1 MSNALSPSPRRSAR
15 KPPVVAPVHMPRSGR
30 GESNLL
36 PKFQALQ
43 KQVPRGSP
51 LRNEA
56 GRAIA
61 SQSTKIAGGIKEEDE
76 DEYEPRRE
84 DKRNVLLPS
93 TNGRANGAEVR
104 PVQRDEQQV
113 KDTGKVASSR
123 RTPYDK
129 VVSYLDSAI
138 AYREKGEKVKVPGQS
153 PPRRYST
160 ISILTRV
167 ALRQIMSPSGQR
179 TLSHAGWITL
189 TSMEWDMPLRM
200 GLSECSSTMILPWS
214 LRRTKSRST
223 RHHSPWLDD
232 PSLTEDAWLV
242 AGIST

>member
-1 MSNALSPSPRRSAR
+1 
-15 KPPVVAPVHMPRSGR
+15 MPRSGR

-61 SQSTKIAGGIKEEDE
+61 SQSTKIAGGIKEEDG
-76 DEYEPRRE
+76 DEYEPRRD
-84 DKRNVLLPS
+84 DKRKTS
-93 TNGRANGAEVR
+93 
-104 PVQRDEQQV
+104 
-113 KDTGKVASSR
+113 SSR

-153 PPRRYST
+153 PSPTTLQCLDTDASRAST
-160 ISILTRV
+160 DHEPIRPTDFI
-167 ALRQIMSPSGQR
+167 A
-179 TLSHAGWITL
+179 
-189 TSMEWDMPLRM
+189 
-200 GLSECSSTMILPWS
+200 C
-214 LRRTKSRST
+214 
-223 RHHSPWLDD
+223 WLDYAHKYGMGYA
-232 PSLTEDAWLV
+232 LTDGSVGVQFNDDTTMVLAPNKKSVHQTPFPL
-242 AGIST
+242 A

>member
-1 MSNALSPSPRRSAR
+1 MLFASPYRSAR

-76 DEYEPRRE
+76 DEYEPRRD

-93 TNGRANGAEVR
+93 TNGRANGAEVK
-104 PVQRDEQQV
+104 PVQRHDEQV

-153 PPRRYST
+153 PSPTILHRLDTDASRAST
-160 ISILTRV
+160 DHEPIKPTDFI
-167 ALRQIMSPSGQR
+167 A
-179 TLSHAGWITL
+179 
-189 TSMEWDMPLRM
+189 
-200 GLSECSSTMILPWS
+200 C
-214 LRRTKSRST
+214 
-223 RHHSPWLDD
+223 WLDYAHKYGMGYA
-232 PSLTEDAWLV
+232 LTDGSVGVQFNDDTTMVLAPNKKSVHQTPFPL
-242 AGIST
+242 A